1 MQNLAHTFINRDSY
15 LFKKQIGINRDSNL
29 FRSDL
34 VMQIRE
40 SCSVPRWTLD
50 LLADYILKL
59 EKRKGMAKAKCNAI
73 GLSGASRDLYGKSRY
88 LRK

>member
-1 MQNLAHTFINRDSY
+1 
-15 LFKKQIGINRDSNL
+15 
-29 FRSDL
+29 
-34 VMQIRE
+34 MQIRE
-40 SCSVPRWTLD
+40 SCSVPLRTLD

-73 GLSGASRDLYGKSRY
+73 GLSGASRDLYGKNRY